1 MAITRRDFL
10 KNIVKSVVGIFGASG
25 LSYYYARY
33 IEPEMLT
40 IKQYPLLH
48 SKIPDSFEN
57 FTILQFSDTHLGF
70 HYDMQSFERLVDTI
84 HEENPDVIV
93 FTGDLVDAPQTY
105 TFTPRLTQLLQELKA
120 PFGKYWI
127 YGNHDH
133 GGYGTEKIKQVM
145 TKGGFQLLQN
155 QHDSI
160 QKDGQEIVIAGLDD
174 LMLGSPNIERTLRLV
189 DPNTFTLLL
198 VHEPDS
204 ADRYQSYPVDVQ
216 LSGHS
221 HGGQIQLPGFGYLVT
236 PPMAEKYVEGH
247 YILDSLDLFVSR
259 GIGTTRLP
267 YRFLCR
273 PEVSV
278 FHLKPTNV

>member
-1 MAITRRDFL
+1 MAITRRVFL
-10 KNIVKSVVGIFGASG
+10 KNMLKSVVGFLGVSG

-40 IKQYPLLH
+40 IKRYPLLH
-48 SKIPDSFEN
+48 TKIPDSFQG

-70 HYDMQSFERLVDTI
+70 HYDIQSFERLVNTI
-84 HEENPDVIV
+84 QKQSPDVIV
-93 FTGDLVDAPQTY
+93 FTGDLVDAPHTY
-105 TFTPRLTQLLQELKA
+105 YFHPELVRLLDKLEA

-133 GGYGTEKIKQVM
+133 GGYGTEKIKEVM
-145 TKGGFQLLQN
+145 GNGGFQLLQN
-155 QHDSI
+155 EHHRI
-160 QKDGQEIVIAGLDD
+160 QKEGTEIVLAGLDD
-174 LMLGSPNIERTLRLV
+174 MMLGSPDIESALY
-189 DPNTFTLLL
+189 NTSEELYTILL

-204 ADRYQSYPVDVQ
+204 ADRYHAYPVDVQ

-247 YILDSLDLFVSR
+247 YALDSLDLFVSR

-273 PEVSV
+273 PEMSI
-278 FHLKPTNV
+278 FHLEPEKV